1 MKKGAFALYA
11 AAAAASAL
19 ALIACSAEAMEAAR
33 YSLRLFGEV
42 LIPSLFPFFV
52 LSALIQELG
61 LPSRLGRLTAPGMR
75 RLFGVPGSGCAALI
89 LGLMAGYPLGAA
101 SVAGLVERGE
111 LERGEGERLLGFC
124 NNSGPAFILGAAG
137 AGVFGSARAGLVLYA
152 AHILAALTAGVLL
165 SLGRPRPALRLPEI
179 RPPRAG
185 ALPSAV
191 TTSVRNMLNVC
202 GFVVAFGVITGTLD
216 AVGLLPALA
225 LDLSRLTGLEVSAC
239 RAAVVG
245 FFELGGGVGAMRGL
259 SATPLN
265 LAVCALV
272 IGWGGLSVH
281 FQTSAVV
288 AGAEISTARH
298 FTGRCLSAVFS
309 FVYVLLLAPVVI

>member
-1 MKKGAFALYA
+1 MKKGVLALYA

-33 YSLRLFGEV
+33 YSLRLCGEV

-124 NNSGPAFILGAAG
+124 NNSGLAFILGAAG

-216 AVGLLPALA
+216 AVGLLPTLA

-288 AGAEISTARH
+288 SGAEISTARH

-309 FVYVLLLAPVVI
+309 FVYVLLLAPAVL

>member
-11 AAAAASAL
+11 AAAVASAL

-33 YSLRLFGEV
+33 YSLRLCGEV

-61 LPSRLGRLTAPGMR
+61 LPSRLGRLAAPAMG
-75 RLFGVPGSGCAALI
+75 RLFGVSGSGCAALI

-111 LERGEGERLLGFC
+111 LSREEGGRLLGFC

-137 AGVFGSARAGLVLYA
+137 AGVFGSTRAGLLLYA
-152 AHILAALTAGVLL
+152 AHILAALSAGMLL
-165 SLGRPRPALRLPEI
+165 SGGHRHASQRLPDVQQAK
-179 RPPRAG
+179 AG
-185 ALPSAV
+185 ALPAAV
-191 TTSVRNMLNVC
+191 TASVRNMLNVC
-202 GFVVAFGVITGTLD
+202 GFVVAFGVVTGTLD
-216 AVGLLPALA
+216 AIGLIPSLA
-225 LDLSRLTGLEVSAC
+225 LDLSLLTGLEISAC
-239 RAAVVG
+239 RAALVG

-259 SATPLN
+259 QAAPLN
-265 LAVCALV
+265 LAVCAAV

-298 FTGRCLSAVFS
+298 FTGRCLSAIFS
-309 FVYVLLLAPVVI
+309 FIYALILAALLL